1 MGWLGNFFG
10 GGSKAKR
17 EATLKEVREKFS
29 LFRGLLDRHNQ
40 ILKRISALEEK
51 HQNHQLAGIS
61 DLWDEFILIR
71 EGVSDLVA
79 RMIELGGEDYL
90 PLRGRLE
97 AVSKQVENL
106 LPEIKPAPQDE
117 FIIPFSGLGKER
129 AASVGDKSANLGEM
143 KSRLGLPVPDGFA
156 ISAWAYRHFIDVHNL
171 QQRISRLLK
180 DVRIRK
186 YEDLEVV
193 SEEIQELVNLRP
205 VPEDLAE
212 AVFTAFD
219 ELVTR
224 SAKSG
229 FALRSSAVGEDT
241 SFSFAGQYRSFMN
254 VRRETL
260 LDRYKEILASKFT
273 PSAIY
278 YLLGH
283 ALSEMN
289 LAMGV
294 ICMEMV
300 DPIAS
305 GVIYTRDPVNP
316 SADHLLVNSIFG
328 LGSFLVEG
336 VLTPDVFH
344 VLRSN
349 GQVVFSRTASK
360 PVQLRLRPGGGV
372 ESVAI
377 PAPDQ
382 ERPSLSEDEL
392 RELAGFALKVEDHY
406 GGPQDI
412 EWALDRSGELFLLQA
427 RPLKLTRPKSAIQVP
442 KEFLSSP
449 LLAGGTPICPG
460 VGVGPIFHLTS
471 VEDLGS
477 VPQGAVLVTPNPS
490 PKLVAVMAKIS
501 ALVTMVGGSASHMAT
516 LAREMSLP
524 TIVDLPGAAKIPSG
538 RQVTVDAGHGV
549 IYDGAH
555 PEWITAPEKQ
565 PATAEDPG
573 LEEKIKDMMAPI
585 AHLNAIHPQD
595 PEFTVENCRTLH
607 DISRFIHQ
615 KSMEVMFSTL
625 KQTSDK
631 DNIGLRLKTK
641 IPLLINIIYL
651 DREDLGREGK
661 RWVQEDAIASLPMQ
675 ALWQG
680 VLQEGWPE
688 TTPPSDLKGFL
699 AVVGS
704 NLQEGRPPEFSEN
717 SYAFLSHEYM
727 LLNLRMGYHFST
739 IEAMATAEPAK
750 NYIRMQFKLG
760 GAPLERR
767 IRRIWLISNLL
778 RLMNFENASQ
788 GDFLDSTMSYQGE
801 AEVLERLRLLGRI
814 TILTKQ
820 LDMTLSSDARAN
832 WYFDDLSRK
841 LGFKNQGAS
850 DGDEVRG

>member
-1 MGWLGNFFG
+1 
-10 GGSKAKR
+10 
-17 EATLKEVREKFS
+17 
-29 LFRGLLDRHNQ
+29 
-40 ILKRISALEEK
+40 
-51 HQNHQLAGIS
+51 
-61 DLWDEFILIR
+61 
-71 EGVSDLVA
+71 
-79 RMIELGGEDYL
+79 
-90 PLRGRLE
+90 
-97 AVSKQVENL
+97 
-106 LPEIKPAPQDE
+106 
-117 FIIPFSGLGKER
+117 
-129 AASVGDKSANLGEM
+129 
-143 KSRLGLPVPDGFA
+143 
-156 ISAWAYRHFIDVHNL
+156 
-171 QQRISRLLK
+171 
-180 DVRIRK
+180 
-186 YEDLEVV
+186 
-193 SEEIQELVNLRP
+193 
-205 VPEDLAE
+205 
-212 AVFTAFD
+212 
-219 ELVTR
+219 
-224 SAKSG
+224 
-229 FALRSSAVGEDT
+229 
-241 SFSFAGQYRSFMN
+241 
-254 VRRETL
+254 
-260 LDRYKEILASKFT
+260 
-273 PSAIY
+273 
-278 YLLGH
+278 
-283 ALSEMN
+283 
-289 LAMGV
+289 
-294 ICMEMV
+294 
-300 DPIAS
+300 
-305 GVIYTRDPVNP
+305 
-316 SADHLLVNSIFG
+316 
-328 LGSFLVEG
+328 
-336 VLTPDVFH
+336 
-344 VLRSN
+344 
-349 GQVVFSRTASK
+349 
-360 PVQLRLRPGGGV
+360 
-372 ESVAI
+372 
-377 PAPDQ
+377 
-382 ERPSLSEDEL
+382 
-392 RELAGFALKVEDHY
+392 
-406 GGPQDI
+406 
-412 EWALDRSGELFLLQA
+412 
-427 RPLKLTRPKSAIQVP
+427 
-442 KEFLSSP
+442 
-449 LLAGGTPICPG
+449 
-460 VGVGPIFHLTS
+460 
-471 VEDLGS
+471 
-477 VPQGAVLVTPNPS
+477 
-490 PKLVAVMAKIS
+490 
-501 ALVTMVGGSASHMAT
+501 MAT

-524 TIVDLPGAAKIPSG
+524 TIVDLPGAAKVPSG

-675 ALWQG
+675 ALWKG